1 MPTTTLPIDVISDIV
16 CPWCFIGTRRLEQ
29 ALAPLAPKVTPKI
42 TYRPFLL
49 DPSTPTEGTDLRARL
64 RNKYGVDPTTMF
76 ARVESAAR
84 ESGIP
89 LDFAKVTRTVS
100 TIAAHT
106 LLRHAIAKQTQP
118 ALAHALFSAYFL
130 EGLDVG
136 EIATLAR
143 IASAHGFSVEEA
155 TALLRDDAELARTRE
170 EARGAAESGIQGVP
184 FFVLDG
190 RLAISGAQPV
200 ETFRAA
206 IDEAIA
212 GA

>member
-1 MPTTTLPIDVISDIV
+1 MTTLSIDVISDII

-29 ALAPLAPKVTPKI
+29 ALAPLAPKVSAKI

-64 RNKYGVDPTTMF
+64 RNKYGVDPSTMF

-84 ESGIP
+84 ASGIP
-89 LDFAKVTRTVS
+89 LDFTKVTRTVS

-106 LLRHAIAKQTQP
+106 LLRHAIAKETQP
-118 ALAHALFSAYFL
+118 ALADALFSAYFL

-143 IASAHGFSVEEA
+143 IASAHGFSVDEA

-170 EARGAAESGIQGVP
+170 EAAGAAESGIQGVP

-206 IDEAIA
+206 VDEVVG